1 MRIRQCYL
9 TWNWGRTLPCACIQC
24 IGGGE
29 DFSFE
34 RIQLDLS
41 CKCIQ
46 LMCGPIHFSSVS
58 WALACVWEHRKNQNP
73 IAIFIYCWKYCS
85 QLSTKAHGSQNL
97 LLEVTLNIR
106 RLELFLIFHLSS
118 FESRA
123 RLWPQV
129 PAGVCEAGGGRRPL
143 SAASPG
149 LVCHGATPQN
159 TLKLELDLL
168 QLTSDT
174 SWS

>member
-1 MRIRQCYL
+1 MHPINVWTNSLLLSQLSFSMCL
-9 TWNWGRTLPCACIQC
+9 RTSQ
-24 IGGGE
+24 E
-29 DFSFE
+29 SE
-34 RIQLDLS
+34 RCPL
-41 CKCIQ
+41 
-46 LMCGPIHFSSVS
+46 
-58 WALACVWEHRKNQNP
+58 
-73 IAIFIYCWKYCS
+73 AIFIYCWKYCS
-85 QLSTKAHGSQNL
+85 QLSTKAQGSQNF
-97 LLEVTLNIR
+97 LLEVTLTLR

-159 TLKLELDLL
+159 TLKLELELL
-168 QLTSDT
+168 QLNCDT
-174 SWS
+174 S